1 MPTLNHRLPE
11 TTDAHSKVGAAEK
24 QLHRL
29 KQSEPNMEQ
38 YSSRKVKSSTIPI
51 EANINPAHGKRKQK
65 YILNAYI
72 RQVPREKLLP
82 LTPSH

>member
-1 MPTLNHRLPE
+1 
-11 TTDAHSKVGAAEK
+11 
-24 QLHRL
+24 
-29 KQSEPNMEQ
+29 MEQ

-72 RQVPREKLLP
+72 RQVPREKLMP
-82 LTPSH
+82 LTVQTALHRIPQM